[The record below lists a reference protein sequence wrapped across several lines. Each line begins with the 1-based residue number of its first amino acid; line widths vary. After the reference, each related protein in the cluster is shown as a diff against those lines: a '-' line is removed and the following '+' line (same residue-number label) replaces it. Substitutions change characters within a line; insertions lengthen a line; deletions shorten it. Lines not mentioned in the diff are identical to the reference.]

1 MLVNPSSFVQICE
14 GSAEKPRPQAA
25 FRPKRYG
32 FSGAATTLD
41 FMVSQT
47 RTAKRTPAA
56 RHFGGGI
63 HRSHGSKGPKPKGKS
78 KHLILKW
85 VLGITGA
92 LLALGIGAFAYLYA
106 TTEIPQPE
114 SIAVAENTTVY
125 YADGTTPIGT
135 FSEQNREIIDCSVLP
150 DYVGQAVVASEDRSF
165 YTNRGIDLVGIARAF
180 WNNLT
185 TGSRQGGSTITQQYA
200 ERYYLGE
207 TTSYLGKAREAILAL
222 KIAQAQDKDQVLCN
236 YMNTIYLGRGTYG
249 IQAAAKA
256 YFGKEAKDLTVAEAA
271 MLAGIIPSP
280 SSWDPAVDPEQAQA
294 RFTRV
299 LRIMQED
306 GYITAQEQQEAQF
319 PQTSEYTQQNSYQ
332 GANGYLLQ
340 MVRDELTGD
349 GTFSAEQLDTGGY
362 AIVTTIDKSKQDLM
376 YSVVSPA
383 QNGMQGVIPDGMEFG
398 GISVNAKDG
407 SIISVYAG
415 EDYLTKQLNQA
426 TQSVYEIGSTMKPMA
441 LLGAIQEGVNLDTV
455 FNGNSPRKFDGIA
468 DPVGNFGNMS
478 YGNVNLYTATAQS
491 LNTVY
496 MDVQAKL
503 GTQRIAEIAKEAGAE
518 SDALDG
524 TNPFTVLGNNALTTK
539 DVARMYATIANQ
551 GNRPNIHIVSSV
563 KNTDGEDIYKA
574 PTETTQ
580 VFDANDTALVTKAMT
595 GTVQNGT
602 ATEALAVGHNL
613 AMKTGTAN
621 DSYAASAVG
630 FTPSVVSVFA
640 MWYPDANGNP
650 QEVPAFGGWSGG
662 SDYPVHLFTQYM
674 TQALAGTDNETFPNA
689 VDHGKVGGSDGS
701 WGLGSQTLQQMQE
714 AQKKAEEE
722 AQRQAEEEA
731 QRQAEEEARRQQEQA
746 EQERLE
752 YCQNNPNDVSCGGSG
767 NTGGDGTGTGTGTG
781 ESDGDQ
787 SGGDTGDSDGA
798 TEESE

>member
-1 MLVNPSSFVQICE
+1 
-14 GSAEKPRPQAA
+14 
-25 FRPKRYG
+25 
-32 FSGAATTLD
+32 
-41 FMVSQT
+41 MVSQT

-319 PQTSEYTQQNSYQ
+319 PQTIEYTQQNSYQ

-714 AQKKAEEE
+714 AQRKAEEE
-722 AQRQAEEEA
+722 AQRKAEEEA
-731 QRQAEEEARRQQEQA
+731 QRKAEEEAQRQQEQA

-767 NTGGDGTGTGTGTG
+767 NTGGAGTGTGTG

>member
-1 MLVNPSSFVQICE
+1 
-14 GSAEKPRPQAA
+14 
-25 FRPKRYG
+25 
-32 FSGAATTLD
+32 
-41 FMVSQT
+41 MVSQT

-319 PQTSEYTQQNSYQ
+319 PQTIEYTQQNSYQ

-340 MVRDELTGD
+340 MVRDELTGS

-518 SDALDG
+518 SDSLDG

-731 QRQAEEEARRQQEQA
+731 QRKAEEEARRQQEQA

-767 NTGGDGTGTGTGTG
+767 NTGGDGTGTG

>member
-1 MLVNPSSFVQICE
+1 
-14 GSAEKPRPQAA
+14 
-25 FRPKRYG
+25 
-32 FSGAATTLD
+32 
-41 FMVSQT
+41 MVSQT

-319 PQTSEYTQQNSYQ
+319 PQTIEYTQQNSYQ

-714 AQKKAEEE
+714 AQRKAEEEAQRKAEEE

-731 QRQAEEEARRQQEQA
+731 QRQAEEEARRQQELQQQQ
-746 EQERLE
+746 EQQQQEQQG
-752 YCQNNPNDVSCGGSG
+752 QNPETPSDGSG
-767 NTGGDGTGTGTGTG
+767 STD
-781 ESDGDQ
+781 ESDGSEGEENGTKQ
-787 SGGDTGDSDGA
+787 RFQTAIAGA
-798 TEESE
+798 AGCRHVPYRR

>member
-1 MLVNPSSFVQICE
+1 
-14 GSAEKPRPQAA
+14 
-25 FRPKRYG
+25 
-32 FSGAATTLD
+32 
-41 FMVSQT
+41 MVSQT

-85 VLGITGA
+85 VLGIIGA

-319 PQTSEYTQQNSYQ
+319 PQTIEYTQQNSYQ

-574 PTETTQ
+574 PTDTTQ

-722 AQRQAEEEA
+722 AQRKAEEEAQRKAEEEA
-731 QRQAEEEARRQQEQA
+731 QRQQEQ
-746 EQERLE
+746 EQQD
-752 YCQNNPNDVSCGGSG
+752 QNQGATDPESGS
-767 NTGGDGTGTGTGTG
+767 TD
-781 ESDGDQ
+781 ESDG
-787 SGGDTGDSDGA
+787 SEGEGNGTNNDS
-798 TEESE
+798 EQP

>member
-1 MLVNPSSFVQICE
+1 
-14 GSAEKPRPQAA
+14 
-25 FRPKRYG
+25 
-32 FSGAATTLD
+32 
-41 FMVSQT
+41 MVSQT

-85 VLGITGA
+85 VLGIIGA

-319 PQTSEYTQQNSYQ
+319 PQTIEYTQQNSYQ

-340 MVRDELTGD
+340 MVRDELTGS

-415 EDYLTKQLNQA
+415 EDYLSKQLNQA

-455 FNGNSPRKFDGIA
+455 FNGNSPRKFDGIT

-518 SDALDG
+518 SDSLDG

-574 PTETTQ
+574 PTDTTQ

-621 DSYAASAVG
+621 DSYAASTVG

-714 AQKKAEEE
+714 AQRKAEEE

-731 QRQAEEEARRQQEQA
+731 QRQAEEEARRQQELQQQQ
-746 EQERLE
+746 EQQQQEQQG
-752 YCQNNPNDVSCGGSG
+752 QNPETPSDGSG
-767 NTGGDGTGTGTGTG
+767 STD
-781 ESDGDQ
+781 ESDG
-787 SGGDTGDSDGA
+787 SEGEENGTNNDSRQP
-798 TEESE
+798 

>member
-1 MLVNPSSFVQICE
+1 
-14 GSAEKPRPQAA
+14 
-25 FRPKRYG
+25 
-32 FSGAATTLD
+32 
-41 FMVSQT
+41 MVSQT

-85 VLGITGA
+85 VLGIIGA

-319 PQTSEYTQQNSYQ
+319 PQTIEYTQQNSYQ

-340 MVRDELTGD
+340 MVRDELTGS

-574 PTETTQ
+574 PTDTTQ

-714 AQKKAEEE
+714 AQRKAEEE

-731 QRQAEEEARRQQEQA
+731 QRQAEEEAQRQQEQA

-767 NTGGDGTGTGTGTG
+767 NNGDEDGTGTG

-787 SGGDTGDSDGA
+787 PGGGTGGNTGGDEGA
-798 TEESE
+798 NGASE

>member
-1 MLVNPSSFVQICE
+1 
-14 GSAEKPRPQAA
+14 
-25 FRPKRYG
+25 
-32 FSGAATTLD
+32 
-41 FMVSQT
+41 MVSQT

-85 VLGITGA
+85 VLGIIGA

-319 PQTSEYTQQNSYQ
+319 PQTIEYTQQNSYQ

-398 GISVNAKDG
+398 AISVNAKDG

-415 EDYLTKQLNQA
+415 EDYLSKQLNQA

-455 FNGNSPRKFDGIA
+455 FNGNSPRKFDGIT

-574 PTETTQ
+574 PTDTTQ

-621 DSYAASAVG
+621 DSYAASTVG

-701 WGLGSQTLQQMQE
+701 WGLGSRTLQQMQE

-731 QRQAEEEARRQQEQA
+731 QRKAEEEAQRQQEQA

-767 NTGGDGTGTGTGTG
+767 NTGDEDGTGTG

-787 SGGDTGDSDGA
+787 PGGGTGGNTGGDKGA
-798 TEESE
+798 NGASE

>member
-1 MLVNPSSFVQICE
+1 
-14 GSAEKPRPQAA
+14 
-25 FRPKRYG
+25 
-32 FSGAATTLD
+32 
-41 FMVSQT
+41 MVSQT

-574 PTETTQ
+574 PTDTTQ

>member
-1 MLVNPSSFVQICE
+1 
-14 GSAEKPRPQAA
+14 
-25 FRPKRYG
+25 
-32 FSGAATTLD
+32 
-41 FMVSQT
+41 MVSQT

-319 PQTSEYTQQNSYQ
+319 PQTIEYTQQNSYQ

-595 GTVQNGT
+595 GTAQNGT

-621 DSYAASAVG
+621 DSYAASTVG

-731 QRQAEEEARRQQEQA
+731 QRKAEEEARRQQEQA

-767 NTGGDGTGTGTGTG
+767 NTGGDGTGTGTG

>member
-1 MLVNPSSFVQICE
+1 
-14 GSAEKPRPQAA
+14 
-25 FRPKRYG
+25 
-32 FSGAATTLD
+32 
-41 FMVSQT
+41 MVSQT

-85 VLGITGA
+85 VLGIIGA

-319 PQTSEYTQQNSYQ
+319 PQTIEYTQQNSYQ

-722 AQRQAEEEA
+722 AQRKAEEEAQRKAEEEA
-731 QRQAEEEARRQQEQA
+731 QRQQEQQQQQEQ
-746 EQERLE
+746 QD
-752 YCQNNPNDVSCGGSG
+752 QNQGATDPESGS
-767 NTGGDGTGTGTGTG
+767 TD
-781 ESDGDQ
+781 ESDG
-787 SGGDTGDSDGA
+787 SEGEGNGTNNDS
-798 TEESE
+798 EQP

>member
-1 MLVNPSSFVQICE
+1 
-14 GSAEKPRPQAA
+14 
-25 FRPKRYG
+25 
-32 FSGAATTLD
+32 
-41 FMVSQT
+41 MVSQT

-85 VLGITGA
+85 VLGIIGA

-319 PQTSEYTQQNSYQ
+319 PQTIEYTQQNSYQ

-518 SDALDG
+518 SDSLDG

-574 PTETTQ
+574 PTDTTQ

-662 SDYPVHLFTQYM
+662 SD
-674 TQALAGTDNETFPNA
+674 
-689 VDHGKVGGSDGS
+689 
-701 WGLGSQTLQQMQE
+701 
-714 AQKKAEEE
+714 
-722 AQRQAEEEA
+722 
-731 QRQAEEEARRQQEQA
+731 
-746 EQERLE
+746 
-752 YCQNNPNDVSCGGSG
+752 
-767 NTGGDGTGTGTGTG
+767 
-781 ESDGDQ
+781 
-787 SGGDTGDSDGA
+787 
-798 TEESE
+798 

>member
-1 MLVNPSSFVQICE
+1 
-14 GSAEKPRPQAA
+14 
-25 FRPKRYG
+25 
-32 FSGAATTLD
+32 
-41 FMVSQT
+41 
-47 RTAKRTPAA
+47 
-56 RHFGGGI
+56 
-63 HRSHGSKGPKPKGKS
+63 
-78 KHLILKW
+78 
-85 VLGITGA
+85 
-92 LLALGIGAFAYLYA
+92 
-106 TTEIPQPE
+106 
-114 SIAVAENTTVY
+114 
-125 YADGTTPIGT
+125 
-135 FSEQNREIIDCSVLP
+135 
-150 DYVGQAVVASEDRSF
+150 
-165 YTNRGIDLVGIARAF
+165 
-180 WNNLT
+180 
-185 TGSRQGGSTITQQYA
+185 
-200 ERYYLGE
+200 
-207 TTSYLGKAREAILAL
+207 
-222 KIAQAQDKDQVLCN
+222 
-236 YMNTIYLGRGTYG
+236 
-249 IQAAAKA
+249 
-256 YFGKEAKDLTVAEAA
+256 
-271 MLAGIIPSP
+271 
-280 SSWDPAVDPEQAQA
+280 
-294 RFTRV
+294 
-299 LRIMQED
+299 
-306 GYITAQEQQEAQF
+306 
-319 PQTSEYTQQNSYQ
+319 
-332 GANGYLLQ
+332 
-340 MVRDELTGD
+340 
-349 GTFSAEQLDTGGY
+349 
-362 AIVTTIDKSKQDLM
+362 
-376 YSVVSPA
+376 
-383 QNGMQGVIPDGMEFG
+383 
-398 GISVNAKDG
+398 
-407 SIISVYAG
+407 
-415 EDYLTKQLNQA
+415 
-426 TQSVYEIGSTMKPMA
+426 
-441 LLGAIQEGVNLDTV
+441 
-455 FNGNSPRKFDGIA
+455 
-468 DPVGNFGNMS
+468 MS

-731 QRQAEEEARRQQEQA
+731 QRKAEEEARRQQEQA

-767 NTGGDGTGTGTGTG
+767 NTGGDGTGTGTG

>member
-85 VLGITGA
+85 VLGIIGA

-319 PQTSEYTQQNSYQ
+319 PQTIEYTQQNSYQ

-455 FNGNSPRKFDGIA
+455 FNGNSPRKFDGIT

-574 PTETTQ
+574 PTDTTQ

-714 AQKKAEEE
+714 AQRKAEEE

-731 QRQAEEEARRQQEQA
+731 QRQAEEEARRQQELQQQQ
-746 EQERLE
+746 EQQQQEQQG
-752 YCQNNPNDVSCGGSG
+752 QNPETPSDGSG
-767 NTGGDGTGTGTGTG
+767 STD
-781 ESDGDQ
+781 ESDG
-787 SGGDTGDSDGA
+787 SEGEENGTNNDSRQP
-798 TEESE
+798 

>member
-1 MLVNPSSFVQICE
+1 
-14 GSAEKPRPQAA
+14 
-25 FRPKRYG
+25 
-32 FSGAATTLD
+32 
-41 FMVSQT
+41 MVSQT

-319 PQTSEYTQQNSYQ
+319 PQTIEYTQQNSCQ

-340 MVRDELTGD
+340 MVRDELTGS

-574 PTETTQ
+574 PTDTTQ

-722 AQRQAEEEA
+722 AQRQAEEEV
-731 QRQAEEEARRQQEQA
+731 QRKAEEEARRQQEQA

-767 NTGGDGTGTGTGTG
+767 NTGGDGTGTGTG

>member
-1 MLVNPSSFVQICE
+1 
-14 GSAEKPRPQAA
+14 
-25 FRPKRYG
+25 
-32 FSGAATTLD
+32 
-41 FMVSQT
+41 MVSQT

-85 VLGITGA
+85 VLGIIGA

-319 PQTSEYTQQNSYQ
+319 PQTIEYTQQNSYQ

-714 AQKKAEEE
+714 AQRKAEEE
-722 AQRQAEEEA
+722 AQRQAEQEA

-767 NTGGDGTGTGTGTG
+767 NTSDNEGAGEESGDGSEVEGG
-781 ESDGDQ
+781 ETDDDSEQ
-787 SGGDTGDSDGA
+787 S
-798 TEESE
+798 

>member
-1 MLVNPSSFVQICE
+1 
-14 GSAEKPRPQAA
+14 
-25 FRPKRYG
+25 
-32 FSGAATTLD
+32 
-41 FMVSQT
+41 MVSQT

-85 VLGITGA
+85 VLGIIGA

-319 PQTSEYTQQNSYQ
+319 PQTIEYTQQNSYQ

-574 PTETTQ
+574 PTDTTQ

-714 AQKKAEEE
+714 AQRKAEEE

-731 QRQAEEEARRQQEQA
+731 QRQAEEEARRQQELQQQQ
-746 EQERLE
+746 EQQQQEQQG
-752 YCQNNPNDVSCGGSG
+752 QNPETPSDGSG
-767 NTGGDGTGTGTGTG
+767 STD
-781 ESDGDQ
+781 ESDGSEGEENGTKQ
-787 SGGDTGDSDGA
+787 RFQTAIAGA
-798 TEESE
+798 PGCRHVPYQR

>member
-1 MLVNPSSFVQICE
+1 
-14 GSAEKPRPQAA
+14 
-25 FRPKRYG
+25 
-32 FSGAATTLD
+32 
-41 FMVSQT
+41 MVSQT

-85 VLGITGA
+85 VLGIIGA

-319 PQTSEYTQQNSYQ
+319 PQTIEYTQQNSYQ

-767 NTGGDGTGTGTGTG
+767 NNGDEDGTGTG

-787 SGGDTGDSDGA
+787 PGGGTGGNTGGDEGA
-798 TEESE
+798 NGASE

>member
-1 MLVNPSSFVQICE
+1 
-14 GSAEKPRPQAA
+14 
-25 FRPKRYG
+25 
-32 FSGAATTLD
+32 
-41 FMVSQT
+41 MVSQT

-319 PQTSEYTQQNSYQ
+319 PQTIEYTQQNSYQ

-767 NTGGDGTGTGTGTG
+767 NTSGNTSGNEGAGEESGDGSEVEGG
-781 ESDGDQ
+781 ETDDDSEQ
-787 SGGDTGDSDGA
+787 S
-798 TEESE
+798 

>member
-1 MLVNPSSFVQICE
+1 
-14 GSAEKPRPQAA
+14 
-25 FRPKRYG
+25 
-32 FSGAATTLD
+32 
-41 FMVSQT
+41 MVSQT

-85 VLGITGA
+85 VLGIIGA

-319 PQTSEYTQQNSYQ
+319 PQTIEYTQQNSYQ

-340 MVRDELTGD
+340 MVRDELTGS

-731 QRQAEEEARRQQEQA
+731 QRKAEEEAQRQQEQA

-767 NTGGDGTGTGTGTG
+767 NTGDEDGTGTG

-787 SGGDTGDSDGA
+787 PGGGTGGNTGGDKGA
-798 TEESE
+798 NGASE

>member
-1 MLVNPSSFVQICE
+1 
-14 GSAEKPRPQAA
+14 
-25 FRPKRYG
+25 
-32 FSGAATTLD
+32 
-41 FMVSQT
+41 MVSQT

-319 PQTSEYTQQNSYQ
+319 PQTIEYTQQNSYQ

-340 MVRDELTGD
+340 MVRDELTGS

-398 GISVNAKDG
+398 AISVNAKDG

-415 EDYLTKQLNQA
+415 EDYLSKQLNQA

-455 FNGNSPRKFDGIA
+455 FNGNSPRKFDGIT

-574 PTETTQ
+574 PTDTTQ

-701 WGLGSQTLQQMQE
+701 WGLGSRTLQQMQE

-731 QRQAEEEARRQQEQA
+731 QRQAEEEARRQQELQQQQ
-746 EQERLE
+746 EQQQQEQQD
-752 YCQNNPNDVSCGGSG
+752 QNPETPSDGSG
-767 NTGGDGTGTGTGTG
+767 STD
-781 ESDGDQ
+781 ESDG
-787 SGGDTGDSDGA
+787 SEG
-798 TEESE
+798 EENGTNQP

>member
-1 MLVNPSSFVQICE
+1 
-14 GSAEKPRPQAA
+14 
-25 FRPKRYG
+25 
-32 FSGAATTLD
+32 
-41 FMVSQT
+41 MVSQT

-85 VLGITGA
+85 VLGIIGA

-319 PQTSEYTQQNSYQ
+319 PQTIEYTQQNSYQ

-518 SDALDG
+518 SDSLDG

-574 PTETTQ
+574 PTDTTQ

-722 AQRQAEEEA
+722 AQRKAEEEAQRKAEEEA
-731 QRQAEEEARRQQEQA
+731 QRQQELQQQQEQQQ
-746 EQERLE
+746 EQQQQEQQG
-752 YCQNNPNDVSCGGSG
+752 QNPETPSDGSG
-767 NTGGDGTGTGTGTG
+767 STD
-781 ESDGDQ
+781 ESDG
-787 SGGDTGDSDGA
+787 SEGEGNGTNKDS
-798 TEESE
+798 EQP

>member
-1 MLVNPSSFVQICE
+1 
-14 GSAEKPRPQAA
+14 
-25 FRPKRYG
+25 
-32 FSGAATTLD
+32 
-41 FMVSQT
+41 MVSQT

-85 VLGITGA
+85 VLGIIGA

-319 PQTSEYTQQNSYQ
+319 PQTIEYTQQNSYQ

-574 PTETTQ
+574 PTDTTQ

-722 AQRQAEEEA
+722 AQRKAEEEA
-731 QRQAEEEARRQQEQA
+731 QRQAEEEARRQQELQQQQ
-746 EQERLE
+746 EQQQQEQQG
-752 YCQNNPNDVSCGGSG
+752 QNPETPSDGSG
-767 NTGGDGTGTGTGTG
+767 STD
-781 ESDGDQ
+781 ESDG
-787 SGGDTGDSDGA
+787 SEGEENGTNNDSRQP
-798 TEESE
+798 

>member
-1 MLVNPSSFVQICE
+1 
-14 GSAEKPRPQAA
+14 
-25 FRPKRYG
+25 
-32 FSGAATTLD
+32 
-41 FMVSQT
+41 MVSQT

-319 PQTSEYTQQNSYQ
+319 PQTIEYTQQNSYQ

-574 PTETTQ
+574 PTDTTQ

-650 QEVPAFGGWSGG
+650 QEVPAFSGWSGG

-714 AQKKAEEE
+714 AQRKAEEE

-731 QRQAEEEARRQQEQA
+731 QRQAEEEAQRQQEQA

-767 NTGGDGTGTGTGTG
+767 NNGDEDGTGTG

-787 SGGDTGDSDGA
+787 PGGGTGGNTGGDEGA
-798 TEESE
+798 NGASE

>member
-1 MLVNPSSFVQICE
+1 
-14 GSAEKPRPQAA
+14 
-25 FRPKRYG
+25 
-32 FSGAATTLD
+32 
-41 FMVSQT
+41 MVSQT

-85 VLGITGA
+85 VLGIIGA

-165 YTNRGIDLVGIARAF
+165 YTNRGIDLVGITRAF

-319 PQTSEYTQQNSYQ
+319 PQTIEYTQQNSYQ

-714 AQKKAEEE
+714 AQRKAQEE

-746 EQERLE
+746 EQKRLE

-767 NTGGDGTGTGTGTG
+767 NNGDEDGTGTG

-787 SGGDTGDSDGA
+787 PGGGTGGNTGGDEGA
-798 TEESE
+798 NGASE

>member
-1 MLVNPSSFVQICE
+1 
-14 GSAEKPRPQAA
+14 
-25 FRPKRYG
+25 
-32 FSGAATTLD
+32 
-41 FMVSQT
+41 MVSQT

-85 VLGITGA
+85 VLGIIGA

-319 PQTSEYTQQNSYQ
+319 PQTIEYTQQNSYQ

-503 GTQRIAEIAKEAGAE
+503 GTQCIAEIAKEAGAE

-574 PTETTQ
+574 PTDTTQ

-714 AQKKAEEE
+714 AQRKAQEE

-767 NTGGDGTGTGTGTG
+767 NTGGAGAGTGTGTG

>member
-1 MLVNPSSFVQICE
+1 
-14 GSAEKPRPQAA
+14 
-25 FRPKRYG
+25 
-32 FSGAATTLD
+32 
-41 FMVSQT
+41 MVSQT

-85 VLGITGA
+85 VLGIIGA

-319 PQTSEYTQQNSYQ
+319 PQTIEYTQQNSYQ

-574 PTETTQ
+574 PTDTTQ

-714 AQKKAEEE
+714 AQRKAQEEAQRQAEEE
-722 AQRQAEEEA
+722 AQRKAEEEA
-731 QRQAEEEARRQQEQA
+731 QRQAEEEARRQQELQQQQQ
-746 EQERLE
+746 EQQQQEQQG
-752 YCQNNPNDVSCGGSG
+752 QNPETPSDGSG
-767 NTGGDGTGTGTGTG
+767 STD
-781 ESDGDQ
+781 ESDG
-787 SGGDTGDSDGA
+787 SEGEGNGTNNDS
-798 TEESE
+798 EQP

>member
-1 MLVNPSSFVQICE
+1 
-14 GSAEKPRPQAA
+14 
-25 FRPKRYG
+25 
-32 FSGAATTLD
+32 
-41 FMVSQT
+41 MVSQT

-85 VLGITGA
+85 VLGIIGA

-319 PQTSEYTQQNSYQ
+319 PQTIEYTQQNSYQ
-332 GANGYLLQ
+332 GANGFLLQ

-518 SDALDG
+518 SDSLDG

-574 PTETTQ
+574 PTDTTQ

-621 DSYAASAVG
+621 DSYAASTVG
-630 FTPSVVSVFA
+630 FTPSVVGVFA

-767 NTGGDGTGTGTGTG
+767 NNGDEDGTGTG

-787 SGGDTGDSDGA
+787 PGGGTGGNTGGDEGA
-798 TEESE
+798 NGASE

>member
-1 MLVNPSSFVQICE
+1 
-14 GSAEKPRPQAA
+14 
-25 FRPKRYG
+25 
-32 FSGAATTLD
+32 
-41 FMVSQT
+41 MVSQT

-85 VLGITGA
+85 VLGIIGA

-319 PQTSEYTQQNSYQ
+319 PQTIEYTQQNSYQ

-574 PTETTQ
+574 PTDTTQ

-722 AQRQAEEEA
+722 ARRQAEEEA

-767 NTGGDGTGTGTGTG
+767 NNGSDGTGTG